1 LKRNSTSTE
10 TEQDILSTMGYKK
23 TIKEKIISFLTRPE
37 TIVVSV
43 LILARVFFILFFQ
56 WGFDFDFYIE
66 IARNIF
72 AGQQLYVDFQSTHMP
87 LVDYMYA
94 AMYALCFWKESII
107 ALRIFMKFPFLL
119 SDIGIAFAIMKIIE
133 VEYLKRNEL
142 EDNDLIDLEHIK
154 KINKLKLVCGL
165 FIALGLPLVFQTG
178 GGRYD
183 SLMILCFTLVIY
195 SLQKEKWFWVG
206 FFAALATS
214 AKYIGII
221 FIPFVFF
228 WMKKKHYLAFFGGL
242 LVGLIPIY
250 PFLILIPNEFISA
263 IFLRSSHIAYGYSL
277 WHAIFII
284 WNGFSLKYLDGIN
297 ATYDSAGEPWF
308 VSDLYLPLFIVI
320 YLTVFILYLIRW
332 WPKMRTELISD
343 QPLSLLL
350 STVFTPLFIFALT
363 FKAINIQYLAWFIP
377 YFALKRKLGITIEY
391 SILTV
396 VHGLAIMLFEASN
409 PVTFAKMFTQA
420 TAGQETI
427 MYKLVVGPII
437 WVIEHTPVAL
447 SVSIIM
453 ATIVWYLIRTSII
466 FGKSLIPLLSK
477 DETKIAKL

>member
-1 LKRNSTSTE
+1 MKRNSTSTE

-37 TIVVSV
+37 TIVVFV
-43 LILARVFFILFFQ
+43 LILARVFFVLFFQ
-56 WGFDFDFYIE
+56 WGFDFDFYVE
-66 IARNIF
+66 IAENIF

-87 LVDYMYA
+87 LVDYLYA
-94 AMYALCFWKESII
+94 AMYALNIWQDSII
-107 ALRIFMKFPFLL
+107 AIRIFMKLPFLL
-119 SDIGIAFAIMKIIE
+119 CDIGIAFAIMKIIE

-142 EDNDLIDLEHIK
+142 ENNELIEIEHIK
-154 KINKLKLVCGL
+154 KIYKLKLVCGL

-183 SLMILCFTLVIY
+183 SLMILCFTLVIF
-195 SLQKEKWFWVG
+195 SLQKEKWFLVG

-214 AKYIGII
+214 TKYIGII
-221 FIPFVFF
+221 FLPFVFF
-228 WMKKKHYLAFFGGL
+228 WMKKEHYLAFFSGL
-242 LVGLIPIY
+242 LIGLIPIY
-250 PFLILIPNEFISA
+250 PFLILIPKEFISA
-263 IFLRSSHIAYGYSL
+263 IFLRSSHIAYGFSP

-284 WNGFSLKYLDGIN
+284 WNGFSLKHLNGID
-297 ATYDSAGEPWF
+297 ATYDSGGEPWF

-320 YLTVFILYLIRW
+320 YLVVFILYLIRW
-332 WPKMRTELISD
+332 WPKMRTEPISD

-377 YFALKRKLGITIEY
+377 FFALKRKLGITIEY

-409 PVTFAKMFTQA
+409 PEVFEKLFIQA
-420 TAGQETI
+420 SASQGTV
-427 MYKLVVGPII
+427 MYKLVVGPIL

-466 FGKSLIPLLSK
+466 FGKSLFPLLSK
-477 DETKIAKL
+477 DEPE